1 MFVEVS
7 DKHRMEYFSLNL
19 SLCLYEKKDLMT
31 GLIKIVMKK
40 KVFLGNL
47 LLDTEQTNSIIK
59 LYMNRGKI
67 KQMIRYLSIF

>member
-1 MFVEVS
+1 
-7 DKHRMEYFSLNL
+7 
-19 SLCLYEKKDLMT
+19 MT

-59 LYMNRGKI
+59 LYMNRIKI